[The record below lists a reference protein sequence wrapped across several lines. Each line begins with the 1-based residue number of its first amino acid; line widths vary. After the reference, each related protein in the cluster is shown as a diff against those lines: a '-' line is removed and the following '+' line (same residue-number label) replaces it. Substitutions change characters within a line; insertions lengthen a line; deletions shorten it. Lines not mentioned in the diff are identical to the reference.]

1 MSKKPILTQYTIRK
15 QGLKAPLTIALAA
28 DIHERNAD
36 DILELIKSS
45 KPDIIAVAG
54 DTLERHTDDVHTY
67 YDHFSIGHKIFSEVA
82 MRASHLLRFLFDRKN
97 YPDEEN
103 SYRFL
108 RNAAELAPVYM
119 SLGNHEGRLN
129 EKDYEFIKKNGIH
142 LLDNSDE
149 TAVINNQ
156 EIRIGGLSTV
166 RDGKW
171 FRSFAKKDGFKI
183 LLNHHPE
190 YYDGMISESD
200 VDLVLSGHVHG
211 GQVRIFGKG
220 LISPAV
226 GLFPKYFWGVYDNRL
241 VVSAGCSNPV
251 SIPRINNP
259 REAVIIKLET

>member
-15 QGLKAPLTIALAA
+15 QGLNAPLTIALAA

-54 DTLERHTDDVHTY
+54 DSFERRSDDNESY
-67 YDHFSIGHKIFSEVA
+67 YRKFSLGHKIFSNVA
-82 MRASHLLRFLFDRKN
+82 MFTSHVLRFLFDRKN

-103 SYRFL
+103 AYRFL
-108 RNAAELAPVYM
+108 RNAAKLAPVYL

-129 EKDYEFIKKNGIH
+129 EMDYEFIKENGIH

-211 GQVRIFGKG
+211 GQVRILGKG

>member
-119 SLGNHEGRLN
+119 
-129 EKDYEFIKKNGIH
+129 
-142 LLDNSDE
+142 
-149 TAVINNQ
+149 
-156 EIRIGGLSTV
+156 GL
-166 RDGKW
+166 R
-171 FRSFAKKDGFKI
+171 
-183 LLNHHPE
+183 
-190 YYDGMISESD
+190 
-200 VDLVLSGHVHG
+200 
-211 GQVRIFGKG
+211 
-220 LISPAV
+220 
-226 GLFPKYFWGVYDNRL
+226 VY
-241 VVSAGCSNPV
+241 
-251 SIPRINNP
+251 
-259 REAVIIKLET
+259 